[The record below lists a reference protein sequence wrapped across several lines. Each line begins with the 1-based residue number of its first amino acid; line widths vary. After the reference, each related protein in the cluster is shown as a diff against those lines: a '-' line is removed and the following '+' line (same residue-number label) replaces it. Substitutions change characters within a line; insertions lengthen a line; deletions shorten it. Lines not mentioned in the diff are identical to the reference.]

1 MECLV
6 SSMAYCSLA
15 YSRVLCSYQHDALC
29 SVTLSYIATVDSV
42 SSQNIAFASWLASN
56 QSRLAIIIIID
67 IIITN
72 MEAMVIVTPFVFGR
86 HAGH

>member
-29 SVTLSYIATVDSV
+29 SVTLSYIATADSV

-56 QSRLAIIIIID
+56 QFRLD